1 MKSFS
6 QGVRQVKKNMMEIE
20 MFMMMMIMMT
30 TTTDNKVTT
39 FLIM

>member
-20 MFMMMMIMMT
+20 MFMMMIMMT

>member
-6 QGVRQVKKNMMEIE
+6 QGVRQVIKNMMEVE
-20 MFMMMMIMMT
+20 MFVIMIMLM

-39 FLIM
+39 FLII

>member
-6 QGVRQVKKNMMEIE
+6 QGVRLVKKDMMEIE
-20 MFMMMMIMMT
+20 MFVMMIMTT

-39 FLIM
+39 FLII